1 MLRTRGLLLGSVVC
15 LFGPSTGGAQDSIDY
30 RMLEMPGYTAFEDGV
45 TPRARVRA
53 NYYEGT
59 EGNPWAA
66 SPGQVSIEHG
76 LPVWKDEYTALFESM
91 PAGMRWRLGS
101 NYWTNLFS
109 AFPLGVTGKTIS
121 PGYHYLVLERS
132 KAGGWNLV
140 VLEPDEVIKRQLDP
154 WHVNRKES
162 GEGVT
167 IPLESKPS
175 AAIQETLKI
184 SLKLNDENPKD
195 ITVHI
200 RFGGYHLWSPPL
212 SVEF

>member
-1 MLRTRGLLLGSVVC
+1 MLRTRNLLLGSVAC
-15 LFGPSTGGAQDSIDY
+15 LLVPSTGGAQDAIEA
-30 RMLEMPGYTAFEDGV
+30 RMLKQPAYTVFEDGV

-53 NYYEGT
+53 NYYVGT
-59 EGNPWAA
+59 ESDQWAT

-76 LPVWKDEYTALFESM
+76 LPVWKDEYTTLFEKK

-109 AFPLGVTGKTIS
+109 AFPLGVAGKTIS

-132 KAGGWNLV
+132 KTGGWNLA
-140 VLEPDEVIKRQLDP
+140 VLEPAEMTRRQLDP

-162 GEGVT
+162 GEGIT

-175 AAIQETLKI
+175 EAIQETLEI
-184 SLKLNDENPKD
+184 TLKLNDDNPKD
-195 ITVHI
+195 ITVHN
-200 RFGGYHLWSPPL
+200 RFGGYHLWTPPL